1 MVGQVVSEK
10 TSELRRE
17 TEELVMPRAE
27 RRAIRAEGTAHS
39 RASGGRGLRMFEKEG
54 KVCG

>member
-1 MVGQVVSEK
+1 MGPVVSEK

-17 TEELVMPRAE
+17 TEELVMPRSE
-27 RRAIRAEGTAHS
+27 RRAIQAEGTAHS
-39 RASGGRGLRMFEKEG
+39 RASLGRGLLMFEKEG